1 MLEIKEVSVL
11 SVCIFA
17 VTSAWRLACLIS
29 LCQCFGFLVFLW
41 FFAQEEISRHSQSAL
56 EGLSSSS
63 VPLMTQFGDG
73 GTWVGV
79 GHVAPQ
85 SPDYPFT
92 LKTLSH
98 FPHFQG

>member
-56 EGLSSSS
+56 EGLGSSS

-73 GTWVGV
+73 GDMGGGWTCLRL
-79 GHVAPQ
+79 
-85 SPDYPFT
+85 
-92 LKTLSH
+92 LKVQITVLL
-98 FPHFQG
+98 

>member
-1 MLEIKEVSVL
+1 MLEIKVSVL